1 MTFAWRTD
9 APPNQVQLAVGR
21 CLIDVMDSSR
31 WTELGLLTDKSE
43 NIAGHR
49 RLLRSLSFGDD
60 DYGKRVYAMVPVLL
74 AAGLPLVPHRWRS
87 NTTAP
92 PRAGSSSRRLHRPP
106 HLSDHPRW
114 PGPSTRGALGAP
126 PLQGFAARLRRV

>member
-31 WTELGLLTDKSE
+31 WTELGLLTDKSK
-43 NIAGHR
+43 NIDGHH

-60 DYGKRVYAMVPVLL
+60 DYYGKHVYARVPVLL
-74 AAGLPLVPHRWRS
+74 AEQHLGPAPGGWWCGLFKAVGEPV
-87 NTTAP
+87 
-92 PRAGSSSRRLHRPP
+92 GEVCVE
-106 HLSDHPRW
+106 
-114 PGPSTRGALGAP
+114 PG
-126 PLQGFAARLRRV
+126 